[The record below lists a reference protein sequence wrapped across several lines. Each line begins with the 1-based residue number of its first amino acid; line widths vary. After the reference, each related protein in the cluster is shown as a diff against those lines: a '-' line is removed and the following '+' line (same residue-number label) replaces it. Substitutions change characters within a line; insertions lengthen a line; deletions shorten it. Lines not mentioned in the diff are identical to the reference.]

1 MKFQF
6 STPLEAASSKLFNWQ
21 LRVPA
26 NITAA
31 FLASPTKTRVVCV
44 LNGQD
49 PHQCALTPIGSGVYV
64 IKVNQGRIKKLA
76 LEEGK
81 TVVTELFPD
90 DSKYGLPMPE
100 EMAAVL
106 AEDPEGDEIFHALTP
121 GKLRTMLYVVSQGTD
136 SDDRIWRAVQIIEHI
151 KKRDGKIDFKALYQD
166 LRK

>member
-6 STPLEAASSKLFNWQ
+6 STPLEASNSKLFNWQ

-26 NITAA
+26 EVTAA
-31 FLASPTKTRVVCV
+31 FLASSTKTRVICV

-49 PHQCALTPIGSGVYV
+49 PHQCALIPIGEGVY
-64 IKVNQGRIKKLA
+64 ITKVNQGRIKKLV

-81 TVVTELFPD
+81 QVVAELFPD

-106 AEDPEGDEIFHALTP
+106 ADDPEGDEIFHALTP
-121 GKLRTMLYVVSQGTD
+121 GKLRTMLYVVSQGID
-136 SDDRIWRAVQIIEHI
+136 SDDRIWRAVQVIEHL
-151 KKRDGKIDFKALYQD
+151 KKRAGKIDFKALYQD

>member
-26 NITAA
+26 DVTAA
-31 FLASPTKTRVVCV
+31 FLGSPTKTRVVCV

-49 PHQCALTPIGSGVYV
+49 PHQCALTPIGDGVYV
-64 IKVNQGRIKKLA
+64 IKVNQGRIKKLG
-76 LEEGK
+76 LEEGRK
-81 TVVTELFPD
+81 VVTELFPD

-106 AEDPEGDEIFHALTP
+106 AEDPEGDKIFHALTP
-121 GKLRTMLYVVSQGTD
+121 GKLRTMLYVVSQGID

-151 KKRDGKIDFKALYQD
+151 KKRSGKIDFKALYQD

>member
-6 STPLEAASSKLFNWQ
+6 STPLEASNSKLFNWQ

-26 NITAA
+26 EVTAA
-31 FLASPTKTRVVCV
+31 FLASSTKTRVICV

-49 PHQCALTPIGSGVYV
+49 PHQCALIPIGEGVYI
-64 IKVNQGRIKKLA
+64 IKVNQGRIKKLV

-81 TVVTELFPD
+81 QVVAELFPD

-106 AEDPEGDEIFHALTP
+106 ADDPEGDEIFHALTP
-121 GKLRTMLYVVSQGTD
+121 GKLRTMLYVVSQGID
-136 SDDRIWRAVQIIEHI
+136 SDDRIWRAVQVIEHL
-151 KKRDGKIDFKALYQD
+151 KKRAGKIDFKALYQD

>member
-26 NITAA
+26 DITAA

-49 PHQCALTPIGSGVYV
+49 PHQCALTPIGGGVYV
-64 IKVNQGRIKKLA
+64 IKVNQGRTKKLA
-76 LEEGK
+76 LEEGRK
-81 TVVTELFPD
+81 VVAELFPD

-100 EMAAVL
+100 EMAEVL

-121 GKLRTMLYVVSQGTD
+121 GKLRTMLYVVSQGVD
-136 SDDRIWRAVQIIEHI
+136 SDDRIWRSVQIIEHH
-151 KKRDGKIDFKALYQD
+151 KKRTGKIDFKALYQD

>member
-26 NITAA
+26 DITAA

-49 PHQCALTPIGSGVYV
+49 PHQCALTPIGGGVYV

-76 LEEGK
+76 LEEGRK
-81 TVVTELFPD
+81 VVAELFPD

-121 GKLRTMLYVVSQGTD
+121 GKLRTMLYVVSQGVD
-136 SDDRIWRAVQIIEHI
+136 SDDRIWRAVQIIEHL
-151 KKRDGKIDFKALYQD
+151 KKRAGKIDFKALYQD